1 MSHVHEATN
10 PHPRRSRLLR
20 IRFRLIGVLALIAA
34 VAMVAPA
41 CGSSSSKSN
50 SAPAVTAA
58 NQSASSGQTSGAGL
72 GGKIKVGT
80 ACGDTVAVGPKNP
93 NGVYATMSAALKNI
107 YSSYPGVLYA
117 SPWATKK
124 ITAKPPWKIG
134 YIAFAITNQ
143 YNEDV
148 LKGLRQQ
155 FAAAKA
161 QGLVTGSLVTN
172 IPATSAQ
179 STPEGQISAIQQMV
193 RQGVNAIILLPV
205 DSVSETPAMEAAGKA
220 GVPVILADT
229 PPAPGSRYAVA
240 AWSQNQVEAD
250 AGALGIIQ
258 KGNILM
264 VKGIPGNENDVV
276 LYNQAVADLKNC
288 PNIHVAATLYGQW
301 DNGTAKSVVSTYLAS
316 HPQPIA
322 GAIQD
327 GGMFAGVVSAFLAK
341 GLTAPTVSGGECYGG
356 DLSWW
361 LAHQSS
367 YKTVA
372 GCFNGFQ
379 GAYTYFNVALRVLA
393 NKGPKY
399 NVLEM
404 PAVTID
410 NANLSQYAQKGLPLT
425 SNAEIGGPVTAWCDN
440 TCLNKYFKQSG
451 PATKG

>member
-1 MSHVHEATN
+1 MSST
-10 PHPRRSRLLR
+10 
-20 IRFRLIGVLALIAA
+20 
-34 VAMVAPA
+34 
-41 CGSSSSKSN
+41 
-50 SAPAVTAA
+50 
-58 NQSASSGQTSGAGL
+58 
-72 GGKIKVGT
+72 
-80 ACGDTVAVGPKNP
+80 
-93 NGVYATMSAALKNI
+93 LKNI
-107 YSSYPGVLYA
+107 YSSYPGDLYA

-148 LKGLRQQ
+148 LKGLQQQ

-161 QGLVTGSLVTN
+161 QGLVTGNLVTN

-179 STPEGQISAIQQMV
+179 STPESQIAAIQQMV
-193 RQGVNAIILLPV
+193 SQGVNAIILLPV

-229 PPAPGSRYAVA
+229 PPAPGSKYAIS

-264 VKGIPGNENDVV
+264 VKGIAGNENDVV
-276 LYNQAVADLKNC
+276 LYNQAIADLKNC
-288 PNIHVAATLYGQW
+288 PNIHVAATIYGQW
-301 DNGTAKSVVSTYLAS
+301 DNGTAKSVVSQYLAS

-341 GLTAPTVSGGECYGG
+341 GLTPPTVSGGECYGG

-361 LAHQSS
+361 LSHQST

-379 GAYTYFNVALRVLA
+379 GAYDYFNVALRVLA

-410 NANLSQYAQKGLPLT
+410 NSNLSQYAQKGLPLS
-425 SNAEIGGPVTAWCDN
+425 SNSEIGGPTTAWCDN
-440 TCLNKYFKQSG
+440 SCLDKYFNTPG
-451 PATKG
+451 APTKS